1 MKLRLE
7 HFILIASV
15 VAIVLGLLLFG
26 GRAPRQPDELER
38 QRAGQS
44 SAFSRHGTSAFYSVL
59 GKLGA
64 KVERW
69 EKRFDLLTDDVNV
82 LIVVAPPA
90 EPDGD
95 ETKFVLGWV
104 ARGGTLIYFPSGTT
118 TSFAAGLGWRVEA
131 RERGA
136 STLTAKLGRELY
148 ELRLGTDS
156 RVHPA
161 PGARPAP
168 VALAEDELGWLISES
183 TLGRGRMI
191 VVSDP
196 AVVSNAMIGE
206 AENAAAIVRGLVLP
220 AASGGRV
227 VFDEYH
233 HGFAGAQDLLGYVMS
248 TPAAYVAWHAV
259 IAGFL
264 LILLTRRLGPPREM
278 HEERRR
284 RPQEFI
290 EAFARLCRA
299 RGSRG
304 LALSLVVADARE
316 SFRKKFGS
324 TERAVIV
331 REAGRRGR
339 DGAKLADAL
348 ETGAKAAGKNI
359 SAGMLIQLTATLDEL
374 RALGR

>member
-1 MKLRLE
+1 MSR
-7 HFILIASV
+7 
-15 VAIVLGLLLFG
+15 
-26 GRAPRQPDELER
+26 RR
-38 QRAGQS
+38 S
-44 SAFSRHGTSAFYSVL
+44 SGSGHGTSAFYTVL
-59 GKLGA
+59 GRLGA

-90 EPDGD
+90 EPDSD
-95 ETKFVLGWV
+95 ETRAVLGWV
-104 ARGGTLIYFPSGTT
+104 ARGGTLLCFPSGAT
-118 TSFAAGLGWRVEA
+118 TSFAAGLGWRVES

-136 STLTAKLGRELY
+136 STLHATLDGDRY
-148 ELRLGTDS
+148 ELRLGTES
-156 RVHPA
+156 RVRPA
-161 PGARPAP
+161 PGAKPRP
-168 VALAEDELGWLISES
+168 VALAEDELGWVVSES
-183 TLGRGRMI
+183 TLGRGRMV

-196 AVVSNAMIGE
+196 AIVSNAMIGE
-206 AENAAAIVRGLVLP
+206 AENAPAIVRGLVLP

-233 HGFAGAQDLLGYVMS
+233 HGFAGDQDLLGYVMS

-264 LILLTRRLGPPREM
+264 LLLLTRRLGPPREV

-316 SFRKKFGS
+316 LFRKKFGS
-324 TERAVIV
+324 TERAVIE

-339 DGAKLADAL
+339 DGRKLADAL
-348 ETGAKAAGKNI
+348 ETAAKAAGRNI
-359 SAGMLIQLTATLDEL
+359 SAGMLIQLTAKLDEL
-374 RALGR
+374 RALSR

>member
-7 HFILIASV
+7 HSIIAASLIAV
-15 VAIVLGLLLFG
+15 VLGLMLFG
-26 GRAPRQPDELER
+26 GRVPETPEEVER
-38 QRAGQS
+38 KIAGQS
-44 SAFSRHGTSAFYSVL
+44 SAYSRHGTSALYGVL
-59 GKLGA
+59 ERVGA

-69 EKRFDLLTDDVNV
+69 EKRYDLLTDDVNV
-82 LIVVAPPA
+82 LIVVAPPR
-90 EPDGD
+90 EPDAD
-95 ETKFVLGWV
+95 ETKAVLAWV
-104 ARGGTLIYFPSGTT
+104 ARGGTLVYFPSRATG
-118 TSFAAGLGWRVEA
+118 SFAAGLGWRVDA
-131 RERGA
+131 RERGV
-136 STLTAKLGRELY
+136 SSITAKLGHDLY

-161 PGARPAP
+161 PGAKPAP
-168 VALAEDELGWLISES
+168 VALAEDELGWVVSEAKM
-183 TLGRGRMI
+183 GRGRMI

-196 AVVSNAMIGE
+196 AMVSNAMIGE
-206 AENAAAIVRGLVLP
+206 ADNAAAVVRGMVLP
-220 AASGGRV
+220 AAAGGRV
-227 VFDEYH
+227 AFDEYH

-248 TPAAYVAWHAV
+248 TPAGYVMWHAL

-264 LILLTRRLGPPREM
+264 LILLTRRIGPAREI

-324 TERAVIV
+324 TERTVIV
-331 REAGRRGR
+331 REAARRGR
-339 DGAKLADAL
+339 DGARLADAL
-348 ETGAKAAGKNI
+348 ETATKAAGKTI